1 MILYGLGWFIFLV
14 PGATVARHQ
23 LVRKIERRGPILVHL
38 LWNGAPA
45 EQD

>member
-23 LVRKIERRGPILVHL
+23 LVAKIERPLAVSVHL
-38 LWNGAPA
+38 LWNGAPP